1 MKKRIF
7 GLTVAVLFCLG
18 QAAFAQEV
26 IVDGNGSDEA
36 SAVRDASRNAVEQVL
51 GAQIRSTTQVN
62 SSVVTKDQI
71 DTSSQG
77 YVNHIDILERSTSGG
92 VVHIRARVDVET
104 DPAARQLNK
113 LMHHP
118 TVGVLPFQNK
128 GLVSKEWNREDMNQV
143 TGFVQDYIQDLP
155 FNPLERG
162 NDGMKALDDEAALRT
177 SGRVDTVSD
186 IQTGR
191 MRGAQYLLL
200 GSIMGVTARRS
211 ETSVV
216 GAGTKRYKVTAM
228 VSMRLVDTET
238 SEVVLASVGR
248 GVSQNS
254 LTRGPLNLIRIGTED
269 VNDQQ
274 VLAALEAA
282 VKDAIKGPRGLKA
295 RLDAK
300 KQGK

>member
-1 MKKRIF
+1 MKKRIL
-7 GLTVAVLFCLG
+7 GLTVAALFCLG

-26 IVDGNGSDEA
+26 VVEGNGSDEA

-62 SSVVTKDQI
+62 SNVVTKDQI

-92 VVHIRARVDVET
+92 VVHVRARVDVET

-113 LMHHP
+113 LMRHP
-118 TVGVLPFQNK
+118 TVGILPFQNK
-128 GLVSKEWNREDMNQV
+128 GIVSKEWNREDMNQV
-143 TGFVQDYIQDLP
+143 TGFVQNYIQDLP
-155 FNPLERG
+155 FNPLERE
-162 NDGMKALDDEAALRT
+162 NTKALDDEAALRT

-211 ETSVV
+211 ETSVA
-216 GAGTKRYKVTAM
+216 GAGTKRYQVTAM

-248 GVSQNS
+248 GVSKN
-254 LTRGPLNLIRIGTED
+254 TVARAPLNLIRIGTAELEGE
-269 VNDQQ
+269 Q

-282 VKDAIKGPRGLKA
+282 VRDAMTGPRGLKA

>member
-1 MKKRIF
+1 MKKRIL
-7 GLTVAVLFCLG
+7 GLTVAALFCLG

-26 IVDGNGSDEA
+26 VVEGNGSDEA

-62 SSVVTKDQI
+62 SNVVTKDQI

-92 VVHIRARVDVET
+92 VVHVRARVDVET

-113 LMHHP
+113 LMRHP
-118 TVGVLPFQNK
+118 TVGILPFQNK
-128 GLVSKEWNREDMNQV
+128 GIVSKEWNREDMNQV
-143 TGFVQDYIQDLP
+143 TGFVQNYIQDLP
-155 FNPLERG
+155 FNPLERE
-162 NDGMKALDDEAALRT
+162 NMKALDDEAALRT

-211 ETSVV
+211 ETSVA
-216 GAGTKRYKVTAM
+216 GAGTKRYQVTAM

-238 SEVVLASVGR
+238 SEVV
-248 GVSQNS
+248 
-254 LTRGPLNLIRIGTED
+254 RIGTAELEGE
-269 VNDQQ
+269 Q

-282 VKDAIKGPRGLKA
+282 VRDAMTGPRGLKA